1 MSVMLDRLR
10 RFRPVGTPGGAGP
23 VGVPVDSRA
32 GVPAEL
38 VGIFEALDAVIA
50 ECREIRE
57 QAERDAAELVGAAHR
72 EAAGLVAQAGA
83 RATAERAE
91 AAAAIQAGG
100 DAAAEQTRIAA
111 TAEVDLLTHLGQ
123 ERMGELVALILD
135 RVRDEARAGRA
146 GVV

>member
-1 MSVMLDRLR
+1 MLDRLR

-23 VGVPVDSRA
+23 VGVPEDTRT

-38 VGIFEALDAVIA
+38 VGIFGALDEVIA

-57 QAERDAAELVGAAHR
+57 QAGRDAAELVDAAQR
-72 EAAGLVAQAGA
+72 EAAGLVAEAGA

-91 AAAAIQAGG
+91 TAAAIQAGG
-100 DAAAEQTRIAA
+100 EVAAEQTRTAA
-111 TAEVDLLTHLGQ
+111 SAEVDLLTRRGR
-123 ERMGELVALILD
+123 ERMDELVALILE
-135 RVRDEARAGRA
+135 RVRDNAGAGRA